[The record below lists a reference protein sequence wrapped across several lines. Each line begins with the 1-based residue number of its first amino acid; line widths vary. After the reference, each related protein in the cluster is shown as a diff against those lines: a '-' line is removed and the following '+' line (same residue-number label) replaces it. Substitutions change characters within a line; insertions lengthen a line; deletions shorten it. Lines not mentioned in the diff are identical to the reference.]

1 MKTKIDI
8 NYPAVGRVSLTIG
21 LLAILTLFYY
31 WDDGPVQLLLAAAI
45 ALLLSGVGAMAYGC
59 WRYDIMRHEEE
70 ERSREMKHPLH

>member
-21 LLAILTLFYY
+21 LLAILILFYY
-31 WDDGPVQLLLAAAI
+31 WDEASFEMLMTVAI
-45 ALLLSGVGAMAYGC
+45 MLLLSGVGAIAYCC
-59 WRYDIMRHEEE
+59 WAYDKKRHEDD